1 MKASVCI
8 LLSIC
13 LLLLAGCQAQP
24 QSAQQSAPPDMTA
37 TAAPTQAATATPA
50 PTASAASTAAPTATA
65 AVSATPLPSPE
76 AVAVNWDNIT
86 PLIEAYACAYALEG
100 GGLIETPS
108 ASLFAGF
115 VAIGRSLFDFDTIFS
130 LPTEGDLTARHLSAI
145 YSACFAKGE
154 YTEPQGDVSY
164 EAYPLAEQV
173 TLTTIAAT
181 PVEDGGYMA
190 MYEAKLGE
198 SSLGQIIIAAKSDPA
213 SPFGA
218 VITYALP
225 QSTMEGEV
233 DVSASAESL
242 LVSKYFDGDYDAYDT
257 MCLYAQA
264 SAAAQAVTGKGI
276 AGTPE
281 GDLLWH
287 WLCAMISRHG
297 TDIPGVAPTNTGYIV
312 LREDLYLL
320 CDSFFEGYPEL
331 KEPTAAMRA
340 YVQAAEHDSYTF
352 TVPEGTYDASLTG
365 VAESDGVV
373 VFTCEAGGE
382 SVDVYVAT
390 SNETLSGFAFFI
402 AAPSE

>member
-24 QSAQQSAPPDMTA
+24 QSTQQSVPPDVTA

-50 PTASAASTAAPTATA
+50 PTQAPTAAPATTA
-65 AVSATPLPSPE
+65 AAAATPLPSPE
-76 AVAVNWDNIT
+76 AVAVNWDNVT

-100 GGLIETPS
+100 GGLIEAPS

-115 VAIGRSLFDFDTIFS
+115 VAIGRARFNFDTIFS
-130 LPTEGDLTARHLSAI
+130 LPTEGGLTARHLSAI

-154 YTEPQGDVSY
+154 YAEPQGDVSY
-164 EAYPLAEQV
+164 EAYPMAEQIA
-173 TLTTIAAT
+173 LTTIAAT
-181 PVEDGGYMA
+181 PVEDGSYIA

-198 SSLGQIIIAAKSDPA
+198 SSLGQVIIAAKSDPA

-218 VITYALP
+218 VITHALP

-297 TDIPGVAPTNTGYIV
+297 TDIPGVAPTNTGYII

-331 KEPTAAMRA
+331 VEPTAAMRD
-340 YVQAAEHDSYTF
+340 YVQPAEHDSYHF
-352 TVPEGTYDASLTG
+352 TVPEGTYDAGLTG

-382 SVDVYVAT
+382 SVDVYVAV
-390 SNETLSGFAFFI
+390 SEETLSGFAFFI